1 MKYKRFNIDEYSLFY
16 FVLCVYLCK
25 MINISDGQAKRIF
38 LDAYS
43 NVRFSNVKLIYTR
56 YKLIN
61 IRNTSFWKIM
71 KQARI
76 WHLRTKIKKDSDEE
90 EEEEEISI
98 GSITIDTIQIKSQS
112 SISKK
117 YKFHWLNKFLQGK
130 QLHYLTFH

>member
-38 LDAYS
+38 LDPCLFECS
-43 NVRFSNVKLIYTR
+43 IFEREINL
-56 YKLIN
+56 YKVLIN
-61 IRNTSFWKIM
+61 IRNTSFWKIT